1 MQPVK
6 TEIACSL
13 SRQSIL
19 MVITKHH
26 SALMGISL
34 IQMVYL
40 TFKVKLKPDQKCQLS
55 MLVFFLDLASNQWIE
70 HSLKHYSYNS
80 GKLKE

>member
-40 TFKVKLKPDQKCQLS
+40 TFKVKLKS
-55 MLVFFLDLASNQWIE
+55 RSEVSAVYVSFF
-70 HSLKHYSYNS
+70 S
-80 GKLKE
+80 GFSVQPVDRTFSETLLI